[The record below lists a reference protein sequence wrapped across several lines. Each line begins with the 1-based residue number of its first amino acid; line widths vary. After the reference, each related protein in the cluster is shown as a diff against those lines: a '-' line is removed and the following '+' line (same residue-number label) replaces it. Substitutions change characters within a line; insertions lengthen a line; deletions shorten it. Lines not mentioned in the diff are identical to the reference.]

1 MKTGYSALTPAA
13 GVALATG
20 VAKTV
25 LTAITPATFG
35 LDLLKLRVGFDSVT
49 ATDKSVT
56 IELVAYT
63 ADGTGTAGTVNAVYG
78 RGVTVASIP
87 VGFTTKNN
95 YSIEPT
101 GATVLDL
108 WSLTAI
114 GGTAL
119 VDLPFTATPDIG
131 ISTVLGI
138 RCTAPG
144 AAVNFRGGLWFER
157 C

>member
-20 VAKTV
+20 VAKTI

-35 LDLLKLRVGFDSVT
+35 LDLLKIRIGFDSVT
-49 ATDKSVT
+49 ATDRAVVF
-56 IELVAYT
+56 ELVAFT
-63 ADGTGTAGTVNAVYG
+63 ADGTGTAGTVNPVYG
-78 RGVTVASIP
+78 RGVTTASIP
-87 VGFTTKNN
+87 VGFTSKTN

-108 WSLTAI
+108 WSLTPI

-119 VDLPFTATPDIG
+119 LDLPLSATPDIG
-131 ISTVLGI
+131 ISTILGI

-144 AAVNFRGGLWFER
+144 AAVNARGGMWFER